1 MRVVGSGSLRRLTT
15 MPEFSLRRAIH
26 ETHKN
31 VVHVDADDLDRYGH
45 FARAV
50 SPNAN

>member
-1 MRVVGSGSLRRLTT
+1 MRVVGCGSLGRLTS

-31 VVHVDADDLDRYGH
+31 VVHVDVDGLDRNGH
-45 FARAV
+45 PVRAV
-50 SPNAN
+50 APNAT